1 MPRRLPTWWP
11 WRRTPWTEPP
21 PGRGACPAAVEYD
34 EAAIARYELLGIER
48 WVRDDSETFWVRV
61 TPETVTGRELDLS

>member
-1 MPRRLPTWWP
+1 
-11 WRRTPWTEPP
+11 
-21 PGRGACPAAVEYD
+21 V
-34 EAAIARYELLGIER
+34 LLGIER